1 MKTITY
7 LENKSGYCEI
17 ISSFNEKLQHTSSW
31 WNIIAIADN
40 SCAFA
45 AFSLM
50 KDTFQPL
57 TIEFKIIFI
66 TKQCQ
71 KLIAKGIVLRVEN

>member
-1 MKTITY
+1 MIKKIETSFNNQIFMKTIGAY
-7 LENKSGYCEI
+7 LGKTKSGYCEI
-17 ISSFNEKLQHTSSW
+17 ILPFNEKISQQHGLVHGGILST
-31 WNIIAIADN
+31 IADN

-57 TIEFKIIFI
+57 TI
-66 TKQCQ
+66 
-71 KLIAKGIVLRVEN
+71 